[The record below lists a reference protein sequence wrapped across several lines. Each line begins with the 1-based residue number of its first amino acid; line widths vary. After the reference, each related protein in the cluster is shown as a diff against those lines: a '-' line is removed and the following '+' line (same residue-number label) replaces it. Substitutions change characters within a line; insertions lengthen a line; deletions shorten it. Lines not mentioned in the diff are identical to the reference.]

1 MTMYDAPSDR
11 DYSEF
16 LNPSEPESEDPDSL
30 MCSDCP
36 PVGYPT
42 DKTRCSECPRITL
55 ADQPTAQKI
64 ALYAEAG
71 CTLDEM
77 RAAVNW
83 REHLREEECL
93 F

>member
-16 LNPSEPESEDPDSL
+16 LNSSEPE
-30 MCSDCP
+30 
-36 PVGYPT
+36 
-42 DKTRCSECPRITL
+42 L
-55 ADQPTAQKI
+55 ADEPTAQKI

-83 REHLREEECL
+83 RARLQDERCP